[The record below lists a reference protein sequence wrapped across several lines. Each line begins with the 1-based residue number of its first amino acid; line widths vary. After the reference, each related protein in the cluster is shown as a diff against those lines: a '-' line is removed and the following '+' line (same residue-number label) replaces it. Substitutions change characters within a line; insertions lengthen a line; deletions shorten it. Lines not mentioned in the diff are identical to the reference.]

1 MKLFGGNSSD
11 NENRKPDV
19 SEENPGARTP
29 RVPEDRTYYE
39 DEDGGAP
46 RGSLSRG
53 MKIYLGIA
61 IPLLAIV
68 ICALLY
74 VLFFVK
80 PPAGE
85 SGVSTV
91 PTGSAATTTSATTS
105 APATSATSAS
115 TEATTTTTTEATTAA
130 LSEEELVEAAIM
142 ELSEEAV
149 ELSAPEKGVDDNP
162 RREGVYTVLL
172 VGLDDSGKRTD
183 TIMMLTLDTDEKAV
197 RIMSVPR
204 DLMSTSKFGNVI
216 KINAAYAQGI
226 EETAAEV
233 AAVLGYTP
241 NRYVVVDYDAFERLI
256 DTLGGIEVDVFMD
269 MEYDDYSGDLHID
282 IKEGLQT
289 LDGETAL
296 QYVRFRSGY
305 AAADIKRIE
314 IQQEFFSAVLAKL
327 ASPETILKVPELVA
341 LFRDCVETDFSAGE
355 LIWLALQYYDMD
367 PDDIQIGKVPTHS
380 VRYEGQDYEVAYLN
394 TLLRRINEDGYN
406 PYVNA
411 ITEVNLTLPPED
423 GTSSAET
430 SAAETA
436 APAET
441 TTAQTTAASGN
452 TPPAWLGG

>member
-149 ELSAPEKGVDDNP
+149 ELSAPEKGVGDNP
-162 RREGVYTVLL
+162 RREGVLRCCSW
-172 VGLDDSGKRTD
+172 GLT
-183 TIMMLTLDTDEKAV
+183 
-197 RIMSVPR
+197 
-204 DLMSTSKFGNVI
+204 
-216 KINAAYAQGI
+216 
-226 EETAAEV
+226 
-233 AAVLGYTP
+233 TP
-241 NRYVVVDYDAFERLI
+241 ASAP
-256 DTLGGIEVDVFMD
+256 T
-269 MEYDDYSGDLHID
+269 
-282 IKEGLQT
+282 
-289 LDGETAL
+289 
-296 QYVRFRSGY
+296 RS
-305 AAADIKRIE
+305 
-314 IQQEFFSAVLAKL
+314 
-327 ASPETILKVPELVA
+327 
-341 LFRDCVETDFSAGE
+341 
-355 LIWLALQYYDMD
+355 
-367 PDDIQIGKVPTHS
+367 
-380 VRYEGQDYEVAYLN
+380 
-394 TLLRRINEDGYN
+394 
-406 PYVNA
+406 
-411 ITEVNLTLPPED
+411 
-423 GTSSAET
+423 
-430 SAAETA
+430 
-436 APAET
+436 
-441 TTAQTTAASGN
+441 
-452 TPPAWLGG
+452 